1 MSNKNSL
8 LADKDAIKH
17 IMALEFGM
25 GDQIV
30 AEAEGRADELCS
42 QLAKKVKEIEQSNE
56 ELAAAMIVLL
66 PVVLAVHLAED
77 EDDEE

>member
-42 QLAKKVKEIEQSNE
+42 QLAKKVKEIEQSN
-56 ELAAAMIVLL
+56 
-66 PVVLAVHLAED
+66 
-77 EDDEE
+77 

>member
-17 IMALEFGM
+17 IMALELEM

-30 AEAEGRADELCS
+30 AEAEKQADELCS
-42 QLAKKVKEIEQSNE
+42 QLAKTVNEIEQSNE
-56 ELAAAMIVLL
+56 KLAAAMIVLL

-77 EDDEE
+77 EEDEK